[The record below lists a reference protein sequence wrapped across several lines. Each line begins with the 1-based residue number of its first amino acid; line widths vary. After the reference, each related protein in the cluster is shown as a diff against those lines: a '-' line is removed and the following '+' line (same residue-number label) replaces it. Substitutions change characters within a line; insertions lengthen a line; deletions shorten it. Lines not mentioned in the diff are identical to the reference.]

1 MQGERKAKCKAFGF
15 AIFFAEPQPILSKDS
30 ARRAQSK
37 IQSQRICI
45 FFAEPPPILAQ
56 QSVQGERK
64 AKCKAFGF
72 AFSLFRSFFSL
83 FHIEHQSFQVFPFG
97 MVDVDGVVGRL
108 VQLVQDAHMASALG
122 GRCEHSQAELLFAD
136 SL

>member
-1 MQGERKAKCKAFGF
+1 MQGERKAKCKANGFAFSLLSRSLFYQKIVQGERKAKCKAFGF
-15 AIFFAEPQPILSKDS
+15 A
-30 ARRAQSK
+30 
-37 IQSQRICI
+37 I